1 MKLSVMWNGRA
12 ARAETG
18 RLAPQL
24 GLARRFWP
32 NSKVVAEASARIE
45 WIQNIC
51 WETEL
56 LGMQYLWM
64 WV

>member
-1 MKLSVMWNGRA
+1 MTWNGRE

-18 RLAPQL
+18 RLAPQS
-24 GLARRFWP
+24 GLTGRFWP
-32 NSKVVAEASARIE
+32 SLKVVAEASARIE

-51 WETEL
+51 LETEL
-56 LGMQYLWM
+56 LGLQFFWM

>member
-1 MKLSVMWNGRA
+1 MLSVTWNGRE

-18 RLAPQL
+18 RLAPQS
-24 GLARRFWP
+24 GLARRFQP
-32 NSKVVAEASARIE
+32 NWKVVAEASTRIE

-51 WETEL
+51 LETEL
-56 LGMQYLWM
+56 LGLQFLWM